1 VNEFVRESA
10 RAVKSLFTTSRTTAL
25 VGVGALFLEAL
36 FRVNLSKHVWLV
48 AAQTVLAVV
57 LVVCVIIERFRRD
70 RAAPAESAAKG
81 ELRSQVQPGASRIQ
95 RAAVYFQMSSSTE
108 LLVALGL
115 FALLIVLT
123 ALNVFRQT
131 VNSDEPQHL
140 HAIWGWTHGFVQYR
154 DIFDNHM
161 PLFQIVL
168 APVFAAVGQRATIVY
183 WMRLALLPMN
193 FVAAW
198 STYQIG
204 AALFSR
210 RAGIWAMLAVG
221 LFIGYYRD
229 ATDFAPSNLWLPL
242 WLLCVAVMV
251 GGPMNIH
258 RALVAG
264 LLLGLCFA
272 VSIKSAVFLISIAV
286 AAASTVLL
294 CRKDI
299 IDWHWL
305 ITRAAAFLFATIIVP
320 ALIMI
325 FFAAMGLWREFRY
338 DVFDFNVLGN
348 RLYESRIVYKT
359 QPGLGV
365 LMLAMTLPPVLYVGR
380 WMVHAAGTSPRPHR
394 WRVFVLFLCAT
405 YFTVLQIFWAPI
417 SRAFRP
423 IHPLAFVLVT
433 GALLALSDRLP
444 IQSAIRRF
452 FAVLPLPG
460 FIAVTELLVLLI
472 VHPFF
477 RSDSRPESQLLRQIL
492 CLTTPADY
500 VLDSKS
506 ETIFRKRTSPLVI
519 DRITNRAILSGN
531 IVDDTPRRCVET
543 RTCVVSALAARNF
556 SDRTRRFIESSYLP
570 VNDALRV
577 AGIELSAPVASSRF
591 DFDVAIPAV
600 YQIVSCNAEVVGSLD
615 GVQYD
620 GPRFLDAGRHGF
632 ESQGTG
638 TTLFCVWSRAVE
650 RGFMP
655 ASCHSSG
662 EK

>member
-1 VNEFVRESA
+1 
-10 RAVKSLFTTSRTTAL
+10 VKLLVTASKATAL
-25 VGVGALFLEAL
+25 LGVGALFLEAL
-36 FRVNLSKHVWLV
+36 FRVNLLKHVWMV
-48 AAQTVLAVV
+48 AVQTALAAVV
-57 LVVCVIIERFRRD
+57 VVCVIVERFRYGGTPLAD
-70 RAAPAESAAKG
+70 GASKEKLHSES
-81 ELRSQVQPGASRIQ
+81 QPRASRIQ

-108 LLVALGL
+108 LVVALGL

-140 HAIWGWTHGFVQYR
+140 HTIWGWTHGFVQYR

-168 APVFAAVGQRATIVY
+168 APVFAAVGERATIVY
-183 WMRLALLPMN
+183 WMRFALLPMN

-204 AALFSR
+204 ASLCSR
-210 RAGIWAMLAVG
+210 RAGVWAVLAVG

-229 ATDFAPSNLWLPL
+229 ATDFGPSNLWLPL
-242 WLLCVAVMV
+242 WLVCVATMV
-251 GGPMNIH
+251 GGPMNIR

-305 ITRAAAFLFATIIVP
+305 ITRAAAFLFATVIVP
-320 ALIMI
+320 AVIMI

-348 RLYESRIVYKT
+348 RLYESRIVYIT

-365 LMLAMTLPPVLYVGR
+365 LMLAMTLPPLVYVGR
-380 WMVHAAGTSPRPHR
+380 WMMHADGTSQRPHR

-405 YFTVLQIFWAPI
+405 YFIVLQIFWAPI

-444 IQSAIRRF
+444 IQSVIRRV
-452 FAVLPLPG
+452 FAVVPLPG

-492 CLTTPADY
+492 VLTTPADY
-500 VLDSKS
+500 ALDSKC

-519 DRITNRAILSGN
+519 DHITNRAILSGN
-531 IVDDTPRRCVET
+531 IVDDTPWRCVET
-543 RTCVVSALAARNF
+543 RTCVVSALAVRNF
-556 SDRTRRFIESSYLP
+556 SDRTRQFVESNYLP
-570 VNDALRV
+570 VSDVLRV
-577 AGIELSAPVASSRF
+577 AGTKLLLPVASSRF
-591 DFDVAIPAV
+591 DFDIAIPAV
-600 YQIVSCNAEVVGSLD
+600 YQVVSCDATVTGSLD

-620 GPRFLDAGRHGF
+620 GPRFLDAGRHAF
-632 ESQGTG
+632 KSQGTENK
-638 TTLFCVWSRAVE
+638 LFCIWSRAVE

-655 ASCHSSG
+655 ISCRGSR